1 MKGGNVKT
9 QVDFNDLCVVVIQLS
24 DLKNFLGDL
33 KSEGQLAE
41 FLEEKRNEMMNHLDS
56 MEYLLKV
63 IYLFIDS
70 KVQVQDI
77 DVPEVH
83 DNTEAGIAIM
93 KRFLEGLESED
104 LYEKFR
110 REKIAEV
117 DDSLNNLQ
125 FLLQCLY
132 LFTYEAGLAIIN
144 EIEETIKPR

>member
-1 MKGGNVKT
+1 MKGGNVKA

-33 KSEGQLAE
+33 KSEGQLEE
-41 FLEEKRNEMMNHLDS
+41 FLEEKRNEVMNHLDS

-83 DNTEAGIAIM
+83 DNTLAGIAIM
-93 KRFLEGLESED
+93 KHFLEGLESEE